1 MRTGKYGGRFPQRYA
16 LFPAAAAAG
25 CMILLSGCKTDSP
38 AEQAAEVTE
47 AAVGDT
53 VALEGTGMS
62 FEIREISEA
71 EEVKPADPGGY
82 FYYYEDVEGW
92 HYQVVSGV
100 LHNPEQE
107 MLSPE
112 DFGAGAKRG
121 NSSYETK
128 AVLENSTAATFM
140 GEGEETVAESPGLY
154 LIALVEDEKASP
166 EEMTLYYNEGL
177 AEKSE
182 EEPWDHGIRIQMEK
196 Q

>member
-1 MRTGKYGGRFPQRYA
+1 MSTGKIRGRLLQRYA
-16 LFPAAAAAG
+16 LLPAAAAAG

-38 AEQAAEVTE
+38 AGQAAEITE

-53 VALEGTGMS
+53 VVLEGTGMS
-62 FEIREISEA
+62 FEIRDISEA
-71 EEVKPADPGGY
+71 EEVKPADPSGY

-92 HYQVVSGV
+92 HYQVVSGI

-112 DFGAGAKRG
+112 NFGAGGKRG
-121 NSSYETK
+121 KSSYETK

-154 LIALVEDEKASP
+154 LIALVEDKKAPP
-166 EEMTLYYNEGL
+166 EELTLYYNKGL
-177 AEKSE
+177 SEKSE